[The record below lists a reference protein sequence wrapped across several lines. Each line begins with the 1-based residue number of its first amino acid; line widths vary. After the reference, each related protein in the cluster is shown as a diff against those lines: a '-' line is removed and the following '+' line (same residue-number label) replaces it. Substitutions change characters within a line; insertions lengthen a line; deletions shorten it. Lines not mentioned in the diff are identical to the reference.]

1 MATHSSILAW
11 RIPVGRGA
19 WRATVYEVTKSWTQ
33 LSNQMYTHTHTH
45 THKNPLSKNKD
56 RSLRWIKY
64 IQVHAL
70 YINTHIHRHIYTH
83 KGSMRLSY
91 RTIVSY
97 YVICCL
103 ITKLY
108 LTLCDTMDLQPSRI
122 RYSWDFPGKN
132 TELGCYFPL
141 QGIFSTQG
149 LNPGLLH
156 CRQTLYCLIH
166 QGSFGVEQ
174 STCLTGLDYLLCV
187 LVCSCCRRSV
197 LTWALFLS
205 SFLSFFNQNIITKI

>member
-33 LSNQMYTHTHTH
+33 LSNQMYTHTHTHTH

-108 LTLCDTMDLQPSRI
+108 LTLCDTMDL
-122 RYSWDFPGKN
+122 
-132 TELGCYFPL
+132 
-141 QGIFSTQG
+141 
-149 LNPGLLH
+149 
-156 CRQTLYCLIH
+156 
-166 QGSFGVEQ
+166 
-174 STCLTGLDYLLCV
+174 
-187 LVCSCCRRSV
+187 
-197 LTWALFLS
+197 
-205 SFLSFFNQNIITKI
+205 